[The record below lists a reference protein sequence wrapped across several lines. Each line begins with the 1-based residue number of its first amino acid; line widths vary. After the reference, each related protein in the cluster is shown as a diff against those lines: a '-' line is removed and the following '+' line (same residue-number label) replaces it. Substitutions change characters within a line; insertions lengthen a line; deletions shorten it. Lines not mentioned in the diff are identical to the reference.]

1 MVERGR
7 AAMGKD
13 NFNYD
18 PALAKLEI
26 SVPEPSL
33 SYNDDEM

>member
-1 MVERGR
+1 MQQEK
-7 AAMGKD
+7 AAMFKE
-13 NFNYD
+13 NSNYD

-33 SYNDDEM
+33 SNMDDEA

>member
-1 MVERGR
+1 MEQRR
-7 AAMGKD
+7 AAMRKE

-33 SYNDDEM
+33 SNMDDEM

>member
-1 MVERGR
+1 MEQER

-13 NFNYD
+13 NFDYD